1 MREEIKNLKQITSPI
16 FEDLKIF
23 ENEFREAMQSE
34 VRLVNTIGKY
44 LLRHKGKHIRPILTI
59 LSARLT
65 GKPTLQSYQAAAMI
79 ELLHVATLIHD
90 DVVDGADKRR
100 GFLAIN
106 RIWKNKVS
114 ILMGDFLFSKVL
126 INLIKLKD
134 LDALTLLSNTAEK
147 LSAGEILQ
155 IEKSMSKTMTEDVY
169 YDMIYQKTASLISTS
184 CEIGAITASEKKVD
198 RQNMALFGKHLGM
211 AFQIKD
217 DLFDLESTESETGK
231 NVGLDVKKNMITLP
245 LIHSYSNISK
255 TGERKIKRIMRNK
268 HKTDDDVN
276 ELKNIIHET
285 DGFNYARKKI
295 DDFSS
300 TAIEAISQYPDSVY
314 KDSLIDLVAYN
325 IQRTG

>member
-1 MREEIKNLKQITSPI
+1 MREEINNLKQITAPI

-134 LDALTLLSNTAEK
+134 LDALTVLSNTAEK

-184 CEIGAITASEKKVD
+184 CEIGAITASKKKVD

-217 DLFDLESTESETGK
+217 DLFDLEGTESETGK

-255 TGERKIKRIMRNK
+255 KGERKIKRIMRNK
-268 HKTDDDVN
+268 HKTDEDVN

-300 TAIEAISQYPDSVY
+300 IAIEAISQYPDSVY

>member
-1 MREEIKNLKQITSPI
+1 MREEINNLKQITAPI

-34 VRLVNTIGKY
+34 VRLINTIGKY

-134 LDALTLLSNTAEK
+134 LDALTVLSNTAEK
-147 LSAGEILQ
+147 LSAGEIMQ
-155 IEKSMSKTMTEDVY
+155 IEKSITRNMT
-169 YDMIYQKTASLISTS
+169 
-184 CEIGAITASEKKVD
+184 
-198 RQNMALFGKHLGM
+198 
-211 AFQIKD
+211 
-217 DLFDLESTESETGK
+217 
-231 NVGLDVKKNMITLP
+231 
-245 LIHSYSNISK
+245 
-255 TGERKIKRIMRNK
+255 
-268 HKTDDDVN
+268 
-276 ELKNIIHET
+276 KNI
-285 DGFNYARKKI
+285 
-295 DDFSS
+295 
-300 TAIEAISQYPDSVY
+300 
-314 KDSLIDLVAYN
+314 
-325 IQRTG
+325 

>member
-1 MREEIKNLKQITSPI
+1 MQEEIKTIKEITAPI

-23 ENEFREAMQSE
+23 ENEFKEALKSE

-44 LLRHKGKHIRPILTI
+44 LMRHRGKHIRPILTI
-59 LSARLT
+59 LSARLA

-114 ILMGDFLFSKVL
+114 ILMGDFLLSKVL
-126 INLIKLKD
+126 INLIRLKNFEV
-134 LDALTLLSNTAEK
+134 LELLSLTAEK

-155 IEKSMSKTMTEDVY
+155 IEKSISKTMTEDIY

-184 CEIGAITASEKKVD
+184 CEIGAITASDNSQD
-198 RQNMALFGKHLGM
+198 RKNLSSFGRCLGM

-217 DLFDLESTESETGK
+217 DLFDLLGNESEIGK
-231 NVGLDVKKNMITLP
+231 NVGLDIKKNMITLP
-245 LIHSYSNISK
+245 LIHSYSHVSK
-255 TGERKIKRIMRNK
+255 QEERRIKRILRNK
-268 HKTDDDVN
+268 HKSPEDVN
-276 ELKNIIHET
+276 ELKNIIDET
-285 DGFNYARKKI
+285 GGFHYAQKKI

-300 TAIEAISQYPDSVY
+300 MAIESISQYPESIY

-325 IQRTG
+325 IQRSN

>member
-1 MREEIKNLKQITSPI
+1 MREEIKTIKEITAPI

-23 ENEFREAMQSE
+23 EGEFREALHSE

-65 GKPTLQSYQAAAMI
+65 GKPTLQSYQAATMI
-79 ELLHVATLIHD
+79 ELLHLATLIHD

-114 ILMGDFLFSKVL
+114 ILMGDFLLSKVL
-126 INLIKLKD
+126 INLIKLKNF
-134 LDALTLLSNTAEK
+134 DALELLSHTAEK

-155 IEKSMSKTMTEDVY
+155 IEKSMTKNMTEDVY

-184 CEIGAITASEKKVD
+184 CEIGAITASGKKED
-198 RQNMALFGKHLGM
+198 RQNMSLFGRHLGM

-217 DLFDLESTESETGK
+217 DLFDLEGTESETGK
-231 NVGLDVKKNMITLP
+231 TVGLDIKKNMITLP
-245 LIHSYSNISK
+245 LIHSYKNVPK
-255 TGERKIKRIMRNK
+255 LGERKIKRIMRIK
-268 HKTDDDVN
+268 HKTEEDIH

-285 DGFNYARKKI
+285 GGFNYARKKI

-300 TAIEAISQYPDSVY
+300 MAIESISRYPDSIY

>member
-1 MREEIKNLKQITSPI
+1 MREEIKNIKEITAPI

-23 ENEFREAMQSE
+23 EGEFKEALHSE

-44 LLRHKGKHIRPILTI
+44 ILRHKGKHIRPILTI

-79 ELLHVATLIHD
+79 ELLHVATLVHD

-126 INLIKLKD
+126 INLIKLKNY
-134 LDALTLLSNTAEK
+134 DALELLSRTAEK

-155 IEKSMSKTMTEDVY
+155 IEKSMSRTMTEDVY

-184 CEIGAITASEKKVD
+184 CEIGAITASENKED
-198 RQNMALFGKHLGM
+198 RQNMSLFGKHLGM

-217 DLFDLESTESETGK
+217 DLFDLEGNESETGK
-231 NVGLDVKKNMITLP
+231 TVGLDIKKNMITLP
-245 LIHSYSNISK
+245 LIHSYKNVPKSA
-255 TGERKIKRIMRNK
+255 ERKIKRIMRIK
-268 HKTDDDVN
+268 HKTEEDVH

-285 DGFNYARKKI
+285 GGLNYARKKI

-300 TAIEAISQYPDSVY
+300 MAIESISQYPDSVY
-314 KDSLIDLVAYN
+314 KESLIDLVAYN

>member
-1 MREEIKNLKQITSPI
+1 
-16 FEDLKIF
+16 
-23 ENEFREAMQSE
+23 
-34 VRLVNTIGKY
+34 
-44 LLRHKGKHIRPILTI
+44 
-59 LSARLT
+59 
-65 GKPTLQSYQAAAMI
+65 
-79 ELLHVATLIHD
+79 
-90 DVVDGADKRR
+90 
-100 GFLAIN
+100 
-106 RIWKNKVS
+106 
-114 ILMGDFLFSKVL
+114 
-126 INLIKLKD
+126 
-134 LDALTLLSNTAEK
+134 
-147 LSAGEILQ
+147 
-155 IEKSMSKTMTEDVY
+155 MTEDEY

-217 DLFDLESTESETGK
+217 DLFDLEGTESETGK

-255 TGERKIKRIMRNK
+255 KGERKIKRIMRNK
-268 HKTDDDVN
+268 HKTDEDVN

-300 TAIEAISQYPDSVY
+300 IAIEAISQYPDSVY

>member
-1 MREEIKNLKQITSPI
+1 MREEIKTIKEITAPI

-23 ENEFREAMQSE
+23 EGEFKEALHSE

-44 LLRHKGKHIRPILTI
+44 LLRHRGKHIRPILAI
-59 LSARLT
+59 LSARLI

-79 ELLHVATLIHD
+79 ELLHVATLVHD

-114 ILMGDFLFSKVL
+114 ILMGDFLLSKVL
-126 INLIKLKD
+126 INLIKLKNFE
-134 LDALTLLSNTAEK
+134 ALELMSSTAEK

-155 IEKSMSKTMTEDVY
+155 IEKSMSKSMTEDVY

-184 CEIGAITASEKKVD
+184 CEIGAITASGKMED
-198 RQNMALFGKHLGM
+198 RQNMSLFGKHFGM

-217 DLFDLESTESETGK
+217 DLFDLEGSETETGK
-231 NVGLDVKKNMITLP
+231 TVGLDIKKNMITLP
-245 LIHSYSNISK
+245 LIHSYKNVPK
-255 TGERKIKRIMRNK
+255 KAERKIKQIMRIK
-268 HKTDDDVN
+268 HKSEEDVS
-276 ELKNIIHET
+276 ELKNIIYET
-285 DGFNYARKKI
+285 GGFKYARQKI

-300 TAIEAISQYPDSVY
+300 KAIESISQYPDSAY